1 MKLNVNGVK
10 FIDKIN
16 EDEDEREKKMK
27 SVCGI
32 THGQTTDNGR
42 AYGKVIEIIDQNQ
55 DQMKN
60 CCVFF

>member
-1 MKLNVNGVK
+1 MKGK
-10 FIDKIN
+10 Q
-16 EDEDEREKKMK
+16 KMK

-42 AYGKVIEIIDQNQ
+42 AYGKVIEIIDQDQ

-60 CCVFF
+60 CCAFF